1 MENFVSDGFDSS
13 SSDNESDNESDND
26 ESKRSF

>member
-13 SSDNESDNESDND
+13 SSDNESDNESDKD

>member
-1 MENFVSDGFDSS
+1 MENFVSDGFDAS

>member
-1 MENFVSDGFDSS
+1 MDNLINDDLQSI

-26 ESKRSF
+26 ESDD

>member
-1 MENFVSDGFDSS
+1 MENFVSDDFDSS

>member
-13 SSDNESDNESDND
+13 SSDNESDNESDNG

>member
-1 MENFVSDGFDSS
+1 MNRMENFVSDDFDSS
-13 SSDNESDNESDND
+13 SSDNDSDND